1 MHLPNNRFF
10 FGCSAAAK
18 RNCGGPQTALQ
29 DDRERR
35 KRPVRQ
41 ALHREHSHS
50 MTMESNRTICNPAKY
65 RVSSIVWVAGIQCTL
80 AVVALLGNLL
90 VIVSVCRCPRLRTIT
105 NYFVLS
111 LACAD
116 LLVALNVPFYDAF
129 YFFEDLS
136 CHRRLCMLRYWFATY
151 STACSSFS
159 HLGVAVDR
167 YVSVVHG
174 ISYHRLMRYR
184 LAVGYIVFV
193 WISCLLYSLLP
204 YMGIGDNADYPLNLD
219 AAHVVCD
226 LSYVYSRIYILL
238 TVGISTV
245 GTTLTLVLYFFVF
258 RASWKHL
265 KAVASTSDVQQ
276 RVRQEARTACT
287 MALVLAVC
295 ILGVLPY
302 SIIVLIPFFADLSTS
317 LQVHVKPYVICLFF
331 GKSSVNPV
339 IYGWKAQDFRSAFRE
354 FLCPRKLSGARQT

>member
-1 MHLPNNRFF
+1 
-10 FGCSAAAK
+10 
-18 RNCGGPQTALQ
+18 
-29 DDRERR
+29 
-35 KRPVRQ
+35 
-41 ALHREHSHS
+41 

-226 LSYVYSRIYILL
+226 LSYVYSRIYILV

-265 KAVASTSDVQQ
+265 KAVASTSDVHQ

-354 FLCPRKLSGARQT
+354 FLCPRKLNGARQT